1 MQKESTLQQ
10 AVLKKK
16 NQQKIKKKKNS
27 VKKKKKSKKKKKKI
41 LDLNLKPYT
50 KIYSNCITD
59 FNLKHKTIKL
69 LEET

>member
-1 MQKESTLQQ
+1 MLQKQFNVERINSSTGG
-10 AVLKKK
+10 VEKKK
-16 NQQKIKKKKNS
+16 NKQ
-27 VKKKKKSKKKKKKI
+27 KKKKKI